1 MIDETDRGLAE
12 RWAWW
17 FLANLPSNSA
27 QREAGCMEWFLSFEL
42 PPSPLALAE
51 RDDLLL
57 RTRRRMQEYKAG
69 TAEALAPLCSYG
81 NLPGPSNF
89 PPSTEDYAEW
99 LGLDLGGVFES
110 AGKLTHALVKLAV
123 EHGRGAA

>member
-42 PPSPLALAE
+42 PPSPLAVAE
-51 RDDLLL
+51 RDDLLA
-57 RTRRRMQEYKAG
+57 RTWRRLQEYKAG
-69 TAEALAPLCSYG
+69 ADYE
-81 NLPGPSNF
+81 
-89 PPSTEDYAEW
+89 PSTEDYAEW
-99 LGLDLGGVFES
+99 IGLDLGGVFES
-110 AGKLTHALVKLAV
+110 AGKLTQALVEQAI
-123 EHGRGAA
+123 EHGRGAP